1 MLIDSTLNHLVRYLY
16 KETST
21 LEKFE
26 IEDVLENDEES
37 LNAFKRLQSS
47 YMQLPKATFSPK
59 MSSIQAILR
68 YSKRTSVEPSH

>member
-1 MLIDSTLNHLVRYLY
+1 MLVDSTLNHLVSYLY

-21 LEKFE
+21 LETFE
-26 IEDVLENDEES
+26 IEDVLENDQES
-37 LNAFKRLQSS
+37 MKAFKRLQSG

-59 MSSIQAILR
+59 MSSVQAILR